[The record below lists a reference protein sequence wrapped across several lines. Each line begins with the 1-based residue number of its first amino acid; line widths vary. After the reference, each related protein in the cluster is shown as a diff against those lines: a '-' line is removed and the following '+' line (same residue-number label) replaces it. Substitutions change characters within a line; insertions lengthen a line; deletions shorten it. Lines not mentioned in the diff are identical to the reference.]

1 MRNFKQLHV
10 IAWIAVLTVIEKPPA
25 KRPYMRLKMHKRGKL
40 AVKPHNR
47 NSYRVDPRVE
57 IKTTVVTWSLSTKA
71 PKMIPPKTDV
81 VLSKATASVPDIEG
95 SPSARA

>member
-1 MRNFKQLHV
+1 
-10 IAWIAVLTVIEKPPA
+10 
-25 KRPYMRLKMHKRGKL
+25 MRLKMHKRGKL
-40 AVKPHNR
+40 AAKPHNR
-47 NSYRVDPRVE
+47 NTDSVTPRVE

-81 VLSKATASVPDIEG
+81 VLSKATISVPDVEN